1 MSLPPQVPYQSEMN
15 LWEECNGLGNCTV
28 FDATT
33 AQCSCDGC
41 LLKPGVNVT
50 DPGPKC
56 INCLPRPTC
65 QAGQCSFKARQFVGF
80 QGRLETWG
88 GLMYDSTSVFDA
100 DRMSGQ
106 RFFTPATSF
115 DVGNIGSTMLPLLQI
130 SCAGELAVTL
140 ANSMLS
146 GGVHAPFLQDMVAFL
161 ASWNRALQTCRLKG
175 VNPVASPLTAT
186 QLDMRFHPHHMAFWL
201 YQYTAFGAA
210 TLNDLAAGAC
220 AAAGGR
226 QGWQGPLNAVSPPPG
241 VYPCVPR
248 RFLRAIRADGH
259 AVERV
264 GQARALPHAFSH
276 LHLPRRHALGIQLP
290 HERRRVLSPL

>member
-1 MSLPPQVPYQSEMN
+1 VCDGVCVRAQVPYQSEMN

-33 AQCSCDGC
+33 AVCSCEGC

-56 INCLPRPTC
+56 INCLAQPKC

-106 RFFTPATSF
+106 RFYTPAASF
-115 DVGNIGSTMLPLLQI
+115 DVGT
-130 SCAGELAVTL
+130 V

-146 GGVHAPFLQDMVAFL
+146 GGVHAPFLQDMIAFL
-161 ASWNRALQTCRLKG
+161 VGWNRALQTCRLKG
-175 VNPVASPLTAT
+175 VNPAASPLTAT
-186 QLDMRFHPHHMAFWL
+186 QLDTRFHPHHMAFWV
-201 YQYTAFGAA
+201 YQYQWFGAA
-210 TLNDLAAGAC
+210 TLNDLAQGVCWHAYALVAMLWRGPHPC
-220 AAAGGR
+220 AVWVGH
-226 QGWQGPLNAVSPPPG
+226 
-241 VYPCVPR
+241 CV
-248 RFLRAIRADGH
+248 
-259 AVERV
+259 
-264 GQARALPHAFSH
+264 
-276 LHLPRRHALGIQLP
+276 
-290 HERRRVLSPL
+290 